1 MYNKKLST
9 SALLLTLFLCA
20 CGVRS
25 LPGNINPAPGPAD
38 PSEETPELAQACAP
52 GQLCAGSAKRAIN
65 PTQAQ
70 VEGIE
75 EERLPGTTVSQDF
88 HLGGF
93 GFGPFEAAE
102 LLDSLTGSVIDER
115 LCVGETCV
123 SNAPASR
130 PYHCKDFSVSCTPDS
145 DLAEL
150 TWVRSFYLSQPD
162 ASGAGTELVFVTLD
176 AIGAGN
182 LVIGAIKAAV
192 REATGI
198 PEDNVIVGMTHS
210 HAGAD
215 LQGLWGGVPQEWV
228 QGTLVAG
235 AAQAALEAKTQA
247 RAATLNYARG
257 HDAAFNNYR
266 RPRIFPDAETDTLLS
281 VLQARDSTSAVIGT
295 LVQYAA
301 HPTAIGASSGGD
313 LGRAVHPDYV
323 LGLEDTIEAATGGAT
338 AIYYNGPIAD
348 ASGSG
353 PTEGEDDYQRVRS
366 RGTCLARSALALLS
380 PVTSPCDF
388 SELQRADVFGSTLSP
403 SLEVSHATVL
413 MPVTNPLFLVLG
425 LAESFNRFYNF
436 TPLPLEQIPIIGG
449 QLAAQQPNL
458 PQLTPTASTLVSRV
472 TIGGAEQGLE
482 IVTIPGE
489 ATNTFGQYIRGL
501 TANPNMMLFGLTQNS
516 YGYLIPE
523 EEFNYIDVSGD
534 AGLIVPFTGYEEF
547 VSLGPLS
554 AAMLRLQGYNPLFGI
569 PMTDPRNLPPSVT
582 ACIEDPTGRACLLT
596 HTIAKLDYAQR
607 AYSRLCLENL
617 PESAAAFCAL
627 LDPQTPLYEP
637 CVAAGLPE
645 TACAVF
651 GKPAG

>member
-1 MYNKKLST
+1 MIKT
-9 SALLLTLFLCA
+9 RRCAALLLSLLVAA
-20 CGVRS
+20 CGSSS
-25 LPGNINPAPGPAD
+25 LPGSIDPPAGPV
-38 PSEETPELAQACAP
+38 TPPVEPPPVSLVCTA
-52 GQLCAGSAKRAIN
+52 GQLCAGAAKRAIH

-75 EERLPGTTVSQDF
+75 EARLPGTTVSQDF

-102 LLDSLTGSVIDER
+102 LLDSLSGSVIDER

-123 SNAPASR
+123 SNAPAQR
-130 PYHCKDFSVSCTPDS
+130 PYHCKDFSVDCTADS
-145 DLAEL
+145 ELAEL
-150 TWVRSFYLSQPD
+150 TWVRAFYISQPD
-162 ASGAGTELVFVTLD
+162 TSGEGTALVFVTLD

-182 LVIGAIKAAV
+182 VVLGAIRAAV
-192 REATGI
+192 NEATGV
-198 PEDNVIVGMTHS
+198 PVDNVIVGMTHS

-228 QGTLVAG
+228 YGTLVAG
-235 AAQAALEAKTQA
+235 AAEAALEAKSQA
-247 RAATLNYARG
+247 RAATINYARG

-281 VLQARDSTSAVIGT
+281 VLQARDTANAVIGT
-295 LVQYAA
+295 LVQYSA
-301 HPTAIGASSGGD
+301 HPTSIGASSGGD

-323 LGLEDTIEAATGGAT
+323 LGLVDTIEGATNAT

-380 PVTSPCDF
+380 PVTSPCEF
-388 SELQRADVFGSTLSP
+388 SELQRADIFGSTLAP
-403 SLEVSHATVL
+403 TLEVAHASVVL
-413 MPVTNPLFLVLG
+413 PVTNPLFLVLG
-425 LAESFNRFYNF
+425 LAESFNRFTDF
-436 TPLPLEQIPIIGG
+436 TPLPLAQIPIIGA
-449 QLAAQQPNL
+449 QLAEQQPNL
-458 PQLTPTASTLVSRV
+458 PQVAPVATTMVSRV
-472 TIGGAEQGLE
+472 TIGGAEQGVE

-501 TANPNMMLFGLTQNS
+501 TPNPNMMLFGLTQDS

-554 AAMLRLQGYNPLFGI
+554 AGLLRLQGYNPLFNI
-569 PMTDPRNLPPSVT
+569 AATDPRNLPPSVT
-582 ACIEDPTGRACLLT
+582 ACVDDPAGRACLMT

-617 PESAAAFCAL
+617 PESAAAFCAM

-637 CVAAGLPE
+637 CIAAGLPE

-651 GKPAG
+651 GAPVAP